1 VITDNVLEALAD
13 AEPVEP
19 VAAAPTDTVGV
30 KVIGLLTN
38 ERFIGGAGF
47 IFKLTGEE
55 YVEPELF
62 DAIITTWSPLY
73 ERGDKL
79 VNVAVLEVCEEGV
92 IEYPFLVNVYVS
104 VPAPP
109 NQDRLNADELID
121 VADKLIGFVGGMES
135 VTGEEDT
142 VTLAALVPVMTIW
155 SPSCKLSPENVAECK
170 LDVAADN
177 GTLETPSL
185 IRVNE

>member
-1 VITDNVLEALAD
+1 M
-13 AEPVEP
+13 
-19 VAAAPTDTVGV
+19 
-30 KVIGLLTN
+30 
-38 ERFIGGAGF
+38 
-47 IFKLTGEE
+47 
-55 YVEPELF
+55 
-62 DAIITTWSPLY
+62 
-73 ERGDKL
+73 
-79 VNVAVLEVCEEGV
+79 VNVAELLVCKEGV
-92 IEYPFLVNVYVS
+92 IGYPFLVNVYVS